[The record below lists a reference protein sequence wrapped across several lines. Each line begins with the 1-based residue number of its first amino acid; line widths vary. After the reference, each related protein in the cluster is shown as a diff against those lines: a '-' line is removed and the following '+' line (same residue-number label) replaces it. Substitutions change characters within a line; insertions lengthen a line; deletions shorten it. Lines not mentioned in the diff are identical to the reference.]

1 MVNAKDN
8 LEGSVVRKIVLIL
21 SIKIEVVF
29 VLDCGKLHWIIFHVV
44 VIDVDIEIGIMIVG
58 SEKNSRASIEKEIDY
73 LNVSEVTNR
82 RDRKNLSEVESI
94 FDTIDYRKVSNVEVV
109 FLHRISLFTNQVK
122 RIVQTLSKETWL
134 VI

>member
-1 MVNAKDN
+1 
-8 LEGSVVRKIVLIL
+8 
-21 SIKIEVVF
+21 
-29 VLDCGKLHWIIFHVV
+29 
-44 VIDVDIEIGIMIVG
+44 MIVG

-122 RIVQTLSKETWL
+122 RIVQTLSKET
-134 VI
+134 